1 MCMGHI
7 CFQSS
12 SDMDAYKDLDRTLAF
27 VRESSVLAALAYG
40 AIHGEKSDDVSQ
52 NEAYKQ
58 YGKAWIKD
66 RLNRGYLHSIRVGKG
81 TTATILF
88 SRFEIEALKR
98 AEKYV
103 KDVYDKIATEVQ
115 NNNLKK

>member
-1 MCMGHI
+1 
-7 CFQSS
+7 
-12 SDMDAYKDLDRTLAF
+12 MDAYKDLDRTLALL
-27 VRESSVLAALAYG
+27 RESSVLSALAYS

-66 RLNRGYLHSIRVGKG
+66 RSNRGYLHSIRVGKG
-81 TTATILF
+81 ATATILF
-88 SRFEIEALKR
+88 SRFEIESLKR

-103 KDVYDKIATEVQ
+103 QDVYDKIATEIQ
-115 NNNLKK
+115 DDRA